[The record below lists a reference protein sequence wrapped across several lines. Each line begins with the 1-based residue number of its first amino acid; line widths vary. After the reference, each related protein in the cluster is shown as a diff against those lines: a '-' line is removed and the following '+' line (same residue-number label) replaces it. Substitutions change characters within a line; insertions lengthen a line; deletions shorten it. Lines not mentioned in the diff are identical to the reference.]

1 MSTPASPRSSG
12 PSSPTRQQ
20 LDELDA
26 LLQRMLALP
35 VAPVDEA
42 DQATEPPPETSP
54 PGNGSAG
61 AGEEF
66 TVRTVALIRLD
77 SARHETSPP
86 SPAAPE
92 DGATTAAAAPPPAP
106 APATLPVPGAAGE
119 PVSAPER
126 ERRPLAVWLRPVVWG
141 NRVFDHAVGCLGA
154 PGRWLR
160 RPWGRTLLG
169 LAGLLLLAGA
179 IGWVVLDWMGWP
191 WWPALLRW

>member
-1 MSTPASPRSSG
+1 MSTPASPRASG
-12 PSSPTRQQ
+12 STSATRQQ

-42 DQATEPPPETSP
+42 DQAVEPPAVGTSSS
-54 PGNGSAG
+54 NGSAH

-66 TVRTVALIRLD
+66 AVRTVALIHLD
-77 SARHETSPP
+77 PDRPETPP
-86 SPAAPE
+86 SPATSE
-92 DGATTAAAAPPPAP
+92 QVATPDAAVPAP
-106 APATLPVPGAAGE
+106 APAPEPAAAGE
-119 PVSAPER
+119 PVPAPQR
-126 ERRPLAVWLRPVVWG
+126 ERRPLPVWLRPVVWA
-141 NRVFDHAVGCLGA
+141 NRAFDHAAGWLGA

-169 LAGLLLLAGA
+169 LSGLLLLAGA
-179 IGWVVLDWMGWP
+179 VAWVVLEWMGWP